1 MACEI
6 EPRSRTL
13 QYRKITKPLLERRRR
28 ARINTCLDELK
39 ELMVGALQ
47 NEGESIA
54 KLEKADVLELTVTHL
69 KKLRQRGQLT
79 LKPLPNL
86 QEKYRE
92 GYTHCASEVS
102 RCLASIEGV
111 DVTLGTKL
119 MTHLGVKLTE
129 HEKRAPLT
137 ILVPQPVASPAFSTT
152 SSGYSSASELSPTP
166 STSSSTSSDSG
177 SPVPSSNHG
186 LLTFASGQNPAQKST
201 IVTTVSSPVPSTSPS
216 PAAVSQSQGLLAI
229 SSHVTVNQNKPALVP
244 EKPMWRPW

>member
-6 EPRSRTL
+6 EPMSRTY
-13 QYRKITKPLLERRRR
+13 QYRKVMKPMLERKRR
-28 ARINTCLDELK
+28 ARINKCLDELK
-39 ELMVGALQ
+39 DLMVGALQ

-69 KKLRQRGQLT
+69 KKLRQRGQLS

-102 RCLASIEGV
+102 RCLASIEDV

-119 MTHLGVKLTE
+119 MTHLGIKLTE
-129 HEKRAPLT
+129 YEKRAPLT
-137 ILVPQPVASPAFSTT
+137 ILVPQPGPSPTYSTT

-166 STSSSTSSDSG
+166 STTSSSGPISDS
-177 SPVPSSNHG
+177 PLPSSHHG
-186 LLTFASGQNPAQKST
+186 LLTFAPAQSPTAMDTTPAST
-201 IVTTVSSPVPSTSPS
+201 QHVQQSVLVTDGRVANQQKGLLVISSQVAEKKVAPVPS
-216 PAAVSQSQGLLAI
+216 
-229 SSHVTVNQNKPALVP
+229 
-244 EKPMWRPW
+244 KPMWRPW